1 MEWPVERRSSTSAS
15 CSAQQKRGR
24 LGRPLRISGAATIP
38 AAAQTQ
44 TTTEYYVVQDVKT
57 KKCTIVEKKPTT
69 TTEVT
74 VLGNMFKTRN
84 EAEAG
89 MKTEKVCVSN

>member
-1 MEWPVERRSSTSAS
+1 MAARAAPPGRILEDGRQRPASSFVV
-15 CSAQQKRGR
+15 
-24 LGRPLRISGAATIP
+24 P
-38 AAAQTQ
+38 AAAQ

-74 VLGNMFKTRN
+74 ILGNSFKTRT
-84 EAEAG
+84 EAEGG
-89 MKTEKVCVSN
+89 MKTETICVSN

>member
-1 MEWPVERRSSTSAS
+1 MLISVSMLVA
-15 CSAQQKRGR
+15 
-24 LGRPLRISGAATIP
+24 ISGAAVFSAT
-38 AAAQTQ
+38 AQ

-74 VLGNMFKTRN
+74 VLGNVFKTRT
-84 EAEAG
+84 EAESG
-89 MKTEKVCVSN
+89 MKTEKVCTTN

>member
-1 MEWPVERRSSTSAS
+1 MKNTLVSVAML
-15 CSAQQKRGR
+15 AA
-24 LGRPLRISGAATIP
+24 ISGAAVLSV
-38 AAAQTQ
+38 AAQ

-74 VLGNMFKTRN
+74 VLGNVFKTRT
-84 EAEAG
+84 EAESG
-89 MKTEKVCVSN
+89 MKTEKVCVTN

>member
-1 MEWPVERRSSTSAS
+1 MKNTLISLSMLVA
-15 CSAQQKRGR
+15 
-24 LGRPLRISGAATIP
+24 ISGAAVLT
-38 AAAQTQ
+38 AAAQ

-74 VLGNMFKTRN
+74 VLGNVFKTPDRSR
-84 EAEAG
+84 ESG
-89 MKTEKVCVSN
+89 MKTEKVCTTN

>member
-1 MEWPVERRSSTSAS
+1 
-15 CSAQQKRGR
+15 
-24 LGRPLRISGAATIP
+24 
-38 AAAQTQ
+38 
-44 TTTEYYVVQDVKT
+44 VQDVKT

-74 VLGNMFKTRN
+74 VLGNTFKTRN

>member
-1 MEWPVERRSSTSAS
+1 MKNMLVSLPVLIA
-15 CSAQQKRGR
+15 
-24 LGRPLRISGAATIP
+24 ISGAFVVP
-38 AAAQTQ
+38 AAAQ

-74 VLGNMFKTRN
+74 ILGNAFKTRT
-84 EAEAG
+84 EAESG
-89 MKTEKVCVSN
+89 MKTEKICVSN